1 MKSWWICAFVLEIY
15 SNYVD
20 SYDTMPK
27 SHLHVIN
34 LIFDNNQTKNMQCLI
49 VIVLVCKSL
58 YKCSCDLYLR
68 PINIFETFSSVIFL
82 PLFIETELYVDEKIL
97 SWSLSPSHKAE
108 SLDGFQNNQGHQFRR
123 THKLNALPLPTPNSQ
138 LPCLNSM
145 PAPSSCCCRWNQKIN
160 TDLMIDMWPRTRHP
174 GQEKIAKQ
182 SALIR

>member
-1 MKSWWICAFVLEIY
+1 MPDFFHYFFPCKPLIRSQSLFLPERHFVVCALKLWQFHWNMKSWWICAFVLEIY

-27 SHLHVIN
+27 SHLNVIN

-97 SWSLSPSHKAE
+97 S
-108 SLDGFQNNQGHQFRR
+108 
-123 THKLNALPLPTPNSQ
+123 
-138 LPCLNSM
+138 
-145 PAPSSCCCRWNQKIN
+145 
-160 TDLMIDMWPRTRHP
+160 
-174 GQEKIAKQ
+174 
-182 SALIR
+182 